1 MDLQS
6 SCLWNVWGWDLW
18 PLATLVPRDREG
30 TAASQSAVCWWWCF
44 DSLWP
49 EKICCHHRSSH
60 ELLTF
65 SVRPEPRRFET
76 QIRHSRWRG
85 RAWRYRTAMQQQKH
99 KGTQRLQKQYNH
111 NTASLVCT
119 YCYRLTPGHAKS
131 WYPQRLAT
139 KCSETSYCS
148 HCSQSQGGCC
158 PIFTTVWLRHY
169 VSWSTEFILWSLL
182 TQQTLITI
190 SLNGKGFC
198 TFLPRTSRHPNCN
211 MSFLKRAQKNIRGA
225 FITRRSLKLNTK

>member
-1 MDLQS
+1 M
-6 SCLWNVWGWDLW
+6 
-18 PLATLVPRDREG
+18 PRDREG
-30 TAASQSAVCWWWCF
+30 TATSQSAV
-44 DSLWP
+44 SLQVNEVAVARSLLMITFRFTVIRP

-76 QIRHSRWRG
+76 QILNFRWRG
-85 RAWRYRTAMQQQKH
+85 RSWRYRTVMQQQKH

-139 KCSETSYCS
+139 KCSETSHCS

-158 PIFTTVWLRHY
+158 PIFTTVWLSHY

-182 TQQTLITI
+182 TQQKLTTI
-190 SLNGKGFC
+190 SLNDKWFQAVSPSSPGPADIQTAICHF
-198 TFLPRTSRHPNCN
+198 
-211 MSFLKRAQKNIRGA
+211 
-225 FITRRSLKLNTK
+225 